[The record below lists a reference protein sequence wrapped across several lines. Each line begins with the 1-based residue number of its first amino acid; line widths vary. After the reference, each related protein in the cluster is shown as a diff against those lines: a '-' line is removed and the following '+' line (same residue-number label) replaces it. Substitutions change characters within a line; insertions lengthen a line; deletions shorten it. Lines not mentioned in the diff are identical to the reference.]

1 MRAPLSALAL
11 LAAAAS
17 PALASS
23 EAEAAA
29 KPGLLDPHL
38 GLMTWTIIVFVL
50 LMLGLKNFAFGP
62 ILEAVAG
69 RERAITDA
77 MAAAERDRAEAA
89 KLIAEQKAA
98 IEAARGEAQRYI
110 AEGRATAEQMR
121 NELLEQAR
129 KQQAELIDNAQKSIE
144 AEKAKAIADLRRE
157 AVDLA
162 LAGAGKLIGQKLD
175 AAADRQ
181 MVEQYLASLG
191 GK

>member
-1 MRAPLSALAL
+1 MRASLSALAL
-11 LAAAAS
+11 LAAAAI

-50 LMLGLKNFAFGP
+50 LMIGLKTFAFGP
-62 ILEAVAG
+62 ILEAVSG
-69 RERAITDA
+69 REQAIRDA
-77 MAAAERDRAEAA
+77 IAAAERDRAEAA

-129 KQQAELIDNAQKSIE
+129 KQQAELIDNAHKSIE

>member
-11 LAAAAS
+11 LAAAAT

-50 LMLGLKNFAFGP
+50 LMIGLKKFAFGP
-62 ILEAVAG
+62 IVDAVAG
-69 RERAITDA
+69 REQAIRDA
-77 MAAAERDRAEAA
+77 IAAAERDRAEAA

-98 IEAARGEAQRYI
+98 IEAARGEAQRCI

-121 NELLEQAR
+121 NELLEQTR
-129 KQQAELIDNAQKSIE
+129 QQQAELMERSRKEIE

>member
-1 MRAPLSALAL
+1 MRASLSALAL
-11 LAAAAS
+11 LAAAAI

-23 EAEAAA
+23 GAEAAA

-50 LMLGLKNFAFGP
+50 LMIGLKTFAFGP
-62 ILEAVAG
+62 ILEAVSG
-69 RERAITDA
+69 REQAIRDA
-77 MAAAERDRAEAA
+77 IAAAERDRAEAA

-121 NELLEQAR
+121 NELLDQAR
-129 KQQAELIDNAQKSIE
+129 KQQAELIDNAHKSIE

>member
-1 MRAPLSALAL
+1 MRAPLSALVL
-11 LAAAAS
+11 LAAAAT

-50 LMLGLKNFAFGP
+50 LMIGLKTFAFGP
-62 ILEAVAG
+62 ILEAVSG
-69 RERAITDA
+69 REQAIRDA
-77 MAAAERDRAEAA
+77 IAAAERDRAEAA

-129 KQQAELIDNAQKSIE
+129 KQQAELMERSRKEIE

-181 MVEQYLASLG
+181 LVEQYLTSLG

>member
-11 LAAAAS
+11 LAAAAT

-50 LMLGLKNFAFGP
+50 LMIGLKTFAFGP
-62 ILEAVAG
+62 ILEAVSG
-69 RERAITDA
+69 REQAIRDA
-77 MAAAERDRAEAA
+77 IAAAERDRAEAA

-129 KQQAELIDNAQKSIE
+129 KQQAEMIDNAHKSIE
-144 AEKAKAIADLRRE
+144 AEKAKAIAELRRE

-181 MVEQYLASLG
+181 LVEQYLTSLG

>member
-1 MRAPLSALAL
+1 MRAPLSALVL
-11 LAAAAS
+11 LAAAAT

-50 LMLGLKNFAFGP
+50 LMIGLKKFAFGP
-62 ILEAVAG
+62 IVDAVAG
-69 RERAITDA
+69 REQAIRDA
-77 MAAAERDRAEAA
+77 IAAAERDRAEAA

-121 NELLEQAR
+121 NELLEQTR
-129 KQQAELIDNAQKSIE
+129 QQQAELMERSRKEIE

>member
-50 LMLGLKNFAFGP
+50 LMLGLKKFAFGP

-98 IEAARGEAQRYI
+98 IEAAREEAQRYI

-121 NELLEQAR
+121 IELLEQTR
-129 KQQAELIDNAQKSIE
+129 KQQAEMIDNAQKSIE

>member
-1 MRAPLSALAL
+1 MRAPLSALVL
-11 LAAAAS
+11 LAAAAT

-50 LMLGLKNFAFGP
+50 LMLGLKKFAFGP
-62 ILEAVAG
+62 IVDAVAG
-69 RERAITDA
+69 REQAIRDA
-77 MAAAERDRAEAA
+77 IAAAERDRAEAA

-121 NELLEQAR
+121 NELLEQTR
-129 KQQAELIDNAQKSIE
+129 QQQAELMERSRKEIE

>member
-11 LAAAAS
+11 LAAAAT

-50 LMLGLKNFAFGP
+50 LMIGLKTFAFGP

-69 RERAITDA
+69 REQAIRDA

-121 NELLEQAR
+121 NELLEQTR
-129 KQQAELIDNAQKSIE
+129 QQQAELMERSRKEIE

-175 AAADRQ
+175 ATADRQ
-181 MVEQYLASLG
+181 MVEQYLDSLG

>member
-11 LAAAAS
+11 LVAAAT

-50 LMLGLKNFAFGP
+50 LMIGLKTFAFGP
-62 ILEAVAG
+62 ILEAVSG
-69 RERAITDA
+69 REQAIRDA
-77 MAAAERDRAEAA
+77 IAAAERDRAEAA

-129 KQQAELIDNAQKSIE
+129 KQQAEMIDNAHKSIE
-144 AEKAKAIADLRRE
+144 AEKAKAIAELRRE

-181 MVEQYLASLG
+181 LVEQYLTSLG

>member
-11 LAAAAS
+11 LAAAAT

-50 LMLGLKNFAFGP
+50 LMLGLKTFAFGP
-62 ILEAVAG
+62 ILEAVSG
-69 RERAITDA
+69 REQAIRDA
-77 MAAAERDRAEAA
+77 IAAAERDRAEAA

-129 KQQAELIDNAQKSIE
+129 KQQAEMIDNAHKSIE
-144 AEKAKAIADLRRE
+144 AEKAKAIAELRRE

-181 MVEQYLASLG
+181 LVEQYLTSLG

>member
-11 LAAAAS
+11 LAAAAT

-50 LMLGLKNFAFGP
+50 LMIGLKTFAFGP
-62 ILEAVAG
+62 ILEAGAG
-69 RERAITDA
+69 RERAIADA

-121 NELLEQAR
+121 NELLEQTR
-129 KQQAELIDNAQKSIE
+129 QQQAELMERSRKEIE

-175 AAADRQ
+175 ATADRQ

>member
-11 LAAAAS
+11 LAVVAT

-50 LMLGLKNFAFGP
+50 LMIGLKKFAFGP
-62 ILEAVAG
+62 IVDAVAG
-69 RERAITDA
+69 REQAIRDA
-77 MAAAERDRAEAA
+77 IAAAERDRAEAA

-121 NELLEQAR
+121 NELLEQTR
-129 KQQAELIDNAQKSIE
+129 QQQAELMERSRKEIE

>member
-11 LAAAAS
+11 LAAAAT

-50 LMLGLKNFAFGP
+50 LMIGLKTFAFGP
-62 ILEAVAG
+62 IL
-69 RERAITDA
+69 
-77 MAAAERDRAEAA
+77 EAA

-121 NELLEQAR
+121 NELLEQTR
-129 KQQAELIDNAQKSIE
+129 QQQAELMERSRKEIE

-175 AAADRQ
+175 ATADRQ

>member
-1 MRAPLSALAL
+1 MRAPSLAFAL
-11 LAAAAS
+11 LVATAT

-29 KPGLLDPHL
+29 TPGLLDPHL

-50 LMLGLKNFAFGP
+50 LMIGLKTFAFGP
-62 ILEAVAG
+62 IVDAVKG
-69 RERAITDA
+69 REQAIADA

-89 KLIAEQKAA
+89 KLVADQQAA
-98 IEAARGEAQRYI
+98 IEAARIEAQRYI
-110 AEGRATAEQMR
+110 AEGRATAEAMR
-121 NELLEQAR
+121 NEMVEQTR
-129 KQQAELIDNAQKSIE
+129 KQQAEMIENARKTIE
-144 AEKAKAIADLRRE
+144 SEQAAAIAALRRE

-181 MVEQYLASLG
+181 LVEQYLTTLG
-191 GK
+191 SK

>member
-50 LMLGLKNFAFGP
+50 LMLGLKKFAFGP

>member
-11 LAAAAS
+11 LAAAAT

-50 LMLGLKNFAFGP
+50 LMLGLKKFAFGP
-62 ILEAVAG
+62 IVDAVAG
-69 RERAITDA
+69 REQAIRDA
-77 MAAAERDRAEAA
+77 IAAAERDRAEAA

-121 NELLEQAR
+121 NELLEQTR
-129 KQQAELIDNAQKSIE
+129 QQQAELMERSRKEIE

>member
-11 LAAAAS
+11 LAAAAT

-50 LMLGLKNFAFGP
+50 LLLGLRKFAFGP
-62 ILEAVAG
+62 ILEAVRG
-69 RERAITDA
+69 REQAIRDA
-77 MAAAERDRAEAA
+77 IAAAERDRAEAA

-121 NELLEQAR
+121 NELLEQTR
-129 KQQAELIDNAQKSIE
+129 QQQAELMERSRKEIE

>member
-50 LMLGLKNFAFGP
+50 LMLGLKKFAFGP

-121 NELLEQAR
+121 IELLEQTR
-129 KQQAELIDNAQKSIE
+129 KQQAEMIDNAQKSIE

>member
-1 MRAPLSALAL
+1 MRAPFLASALL
-11 LAAAAS
+11 VLSAS
-17 PALASS
+17 PAF
-23 EAEAAA
+23 AAA
-29 KPGLLDPHL
+29 EGGAKSGLLDPHL
-38 GLMTWTIIVFVL
+38 GLMSWTIIVFVL
-50 LMLGLKNFAFGP
+50 RMIGLKKFAFGP
-62 ILEAVAG
+62 IVDAVAG
-69 RERAITDA
+69 REQAIRDA
-77 MAAAERDRAEAA
+77 IAAAERDRAEAA

-121 NELLEQAR
+121 NELLEQTR
-129 KQQAELIDNAQKSIE
+129 QQQAELMERSRKEIE

>member
-1 MRAPLSALAL
+1 MRAPLSALVL
-11 LAAAAS
+11 LAAAAT

-50 LMLGLKNFAFGP
+50 LMIGLKTFAFGP
-62 ILEAVAG
+62 ILEAVSG
-69 RERAITDA
+69 REQAIRDA
-77 MAAAERDRAEAA
+77 IAAAERDRAEAA

-129 KQQAELIDNAQKSIE
+129 KQQAEMIDNAHKSIE
-144 AEKAKAIADLRRE
+144 AEKAKAIAELRRE

-181 MVEQYLASLG
+181 LVEQYLTSLG

>member
-11 LAAAAS
+11 LAAAAT

-50 LMLGLKNFAFGP
+50 LMIGLKTFAFGP
-62 ILEAVAG
+62 ILEAVSG
-69 RERAITDA
+69 REQAIRDA
-77 MAAAERDRAEAA
+77 IAAAERDRAEAA

-129 KQQAELIDNAQKSIE
+129 KQQAELIDNAHKSIE

>member
-11 LAAAAS
+11 LAAAAT

-50 LMLGLKNFAFGP
+50 LMIGLKKFAFGP
-62 ILEAVAG
+62 IVDAVAG
-69 RERAITDA
+69 REQAIRDA

-121 NELLEQAR
+121 NELLEQTR
-129 KQQAELIDNAQKSIE
+129 QQQAELMERSRKEIE

-175 AAADRQ
+175 ATADRQ

>member
-11 LAAAAS
+11 LAAAAT

-50 LMLGLKNFAFGP
+50 LMIGLKKFAFGP
-62 ILEAVAG
+62 IVDAVAG
-69 RERAITDA
+69 REQAIRDA
-77 MAAAERDRAEAA
+77 IAAAERDRAEAA
-89 KLIAEQKAA
+89 KLIAEQKAE

-121 NELLEQAR
+121 NELLEQTR
-129 KQQAELIDNAQKSIE
+129 QQQAELMERSRKEIE